1 MGFADQVQ
9 AVLNS
14 LSEIRGCT
22 ACGTSIRFGDY
33 DCPHC
38 GLDLED
44 HLWDWASN
52 LVKLLNSKSDTCI
65 K

>member
-22 ACGTSIRFGDY
+22 ACGTAIRFGDY

-52 LVKLLNSKSDTCI
+52 LIKLLNSKSDTRI